1 MIPAGGLTGQVAG
14 TSIHSMVGAAG
25 SRASN
30 GRVVSRRDNG
40 VRVQRCYGSFCGG
53 NCEVHAL
60 VRDLRRRDAR
70 GVGAGATA
78 GAQSSSSE
86 KPKATDVGITDKEIH
101 VAVIADVDSPLAPNL
116 FKAAVDGM
124 KGWAKYI
131 NSKAGGGGL
140 AGRKV
145 VVDFYDSK
153 LNPAETKNAEITACQ
168 NDVAAVGTSAVFLTS
183 VDEMRNCKDS
193 TGAVT
198 GLPDIPFV
206 STALVQQCSDQS
218 FPIAPPQVL
227 CDTATDHPQTFQAN
241 VARGYYYLDKYGKDL
256 HGVYVFGSDSKS
268 ARDASFASLGGLRD
282 IGGVDQGIKSDED
295 FDISSAAHAVGVH
308 AGRADDEEQRLE
320 LRSGRRSVHADGV
333 TAQGGGAAGRDRRE
347 GLGLRRAVLRQ
358 AVHRRRRLPT
368 SRASTSDTLFLPFYS
383 KADQKANPMLA
394 NFVKYI
400 GADKLA
406 GFGMYA
412 WAAGIAFRDAVN
424 AQVKA
429 GGVNS
434 VTRKT
439 IFEQLN
445 KIHKFDAD
453 GMFAPI
459 DLAGREASGVLCP
472 EPGEE
477 RRLRAGRAHEARHVR
492 LPEERADPPQARPV
506 HQQLTKTPQG
516 RRPGVS

>member
-1 MIPAGGLTGQVAG
+1 MKFTRWFAIC
-14 TSIHSMVGAAG
+14 
-25 SRASN
+25 
-30 GRVVSRRDNG
+30 VVVTLG
-40 VRVQRCYGSFCGG
+40 VSV
-53 NCEVHAL
+53 L
-60 VRDLRRRDAR
+60 
-70 GVGAGATA
+70 GATA

-124 KGWAKYI
+124 KGWAKYM

-145 VVDFYDSK
+145 VIDFYDSK
-153 LNPAETKNAEITACQ
+153 LNPAETKNAQITVCQ

-227 CDTATDHPQTFQAN
+227 CDTATDHPQTFQAD

-256 HGVYVFGSDSKS
+256 HGVYIFGNDSKS

-282 IGGVDQGIKSDED
+282 IGGVDQGIKSDKD
-295 FDISSAAHAVGVH
+295 FDLSSRATQSEYTPVVQEMKSSGANYAQCTGPYTCTISLRKEAAL
-308 AGRADDEEQRLE
+308 Q
-320 LRSGRRSVHADGV
+320 GV
-333 TAQGGGAAGRDRRE
+333 TGVKVWDCGVQCYDKQFIDAGGADVE
-347 GLGLRRAVLRQ
+347 GQYA
-358 AVHRRRRLPT
+358 
-368 SRASTSDTLFLPFYS
+368 DTLFLPFYS

-394 NFVKYI
+394 NVVKYT
-400 GADKLA
+400 GPDKIA
-406 GFGMYA
+406 GYGMYA
-412 WAAGIAFRDAVN
+412 WAAGLAFRDAVN

-445 KIHKFDAD
+445 KINKFDAD
-453 GMFAPI
+453 GIIAPI
-459 DLAGREASGVLCP
+459 DLAGRGASGCSVLNQLKNGAYVRVEPKKAGTFACP
-472 EPGEE
+472 KNG
-477 RRLRAGRAHEARHVR
+477 RILRK
-492 LPEERADPPQARPV
+492 LD
-506 HQQLTKTPQG
+506 LFT
-516 RRPGVS
+516 SN